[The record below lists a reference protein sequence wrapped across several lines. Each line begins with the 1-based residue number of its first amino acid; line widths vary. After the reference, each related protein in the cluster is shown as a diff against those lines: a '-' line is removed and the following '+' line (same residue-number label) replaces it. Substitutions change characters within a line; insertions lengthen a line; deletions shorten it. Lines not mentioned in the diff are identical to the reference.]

1 MFDFVSDIFY
11 EGNYDEI
18 LALVGEL
25 TYWAERGENLLLE
38 MTHDIEYTWENEKY
52 DVKCS
57 GNAEIISKKE
67 RLEKAVEQYLFDN
80 EISDAAS
87 DIYKKLRLEE
97 QDVDY
102 DDFEDDFFDNVIIHY
117 KENSLE

>member
-11 EGNYDEI
+11 EGDYDEI

-67 RLEKAVEQYLFDN
+67 HLEKAVEQYLFDN